1 MSATKEAEGEGFTH
15 FARMHAA
22 FAQQLTQRGVQGLE
36 FRALPSAKDSAGA
49 QSTHFHASA
58 PIVVELDDA
67 ERALLAQMSP
77 VGSTRHSTNSSLVA
91 KAATPGG
98 QATTRKKQLQL
109 RLDFDEDCASDHTA
123 AETAP
128 QAPAQVVAV
137 RAQQPVCVA
146 SGTQAASVPREQR
159 EHSLWG
165 ARPSQE
171 KRKTF
176 LLQETHPHS
185 TAEAQT
191 QHQ

>member
-67 ERALLAQMSP
+67 ERALLAQMST
-77 VGSTRHSTNSSLVA
+77 VGTSSSAL
-91 KAATPGG
+91 KAAAPGG

-109 RLDFDEDCASDHTA
+109 RLDFDEDCACSNA

-128 QAPAQVVAV
+128 QAPVQVVV
-137 RAQQPVCVA
+137 VQAQQPA
-146 SGTQAASVPREQR
+146 STGSSAQAGAGPRE
-159 EHSLWG
+159 HGHWG
-165 ARPSQE
+165 AKPSQE
-171 KRKTF
+171 RRKTL
-176 LLQETHPHS
+176 LLQETHPHT
-185 TAEAQT
+185 TAQAQPR
-191 QHQ
+191 QP